1 MNETRGR
8 PQQAGRAG
16 QGRSGLEVIVG
27 YLLLG
32 IVLLPEA
39 ARHDIILSISVV
51 PTMVIS
57 FVFFGVTSSSIHEVS
72 KYSVVVEVLNHQ
84 VKVPALLLLSRNCA
98 S

>member
-39 ARHDIILSISVV
+39 ARHDMISYPISISVV

-57 FVFFGVTSSSIHEVS
+57 FVFFGVI
-72 KYSVVVEVLNHQ
+72 VVN
-84 VKVPALLLLSRNCA
+84 P
-98 S
+98 

>member
-39 ARHDIILSISVV
+39 ARHDIISISVV

-57 FVFFGVTSSSIHEVS
+57 FVFFGVI
-72 KYSVVVEVLNHQ
+72 VVN
-84 VKVPALLLLSRNCA
+84 P
-98 S
+98 